1 MPRQGAY
8 MDLMADLNCTGHA
21 GIFFVG
27 MQTQRESPDPWEKSE
42 SIYLSYL
49 YPKSGCL

>member
-21 GIFFVG
+21 GIFFRRDANAKRITG
-27 MQTQRESPDPWEKSE
+27 SMGKERKHLPL
-42 SIYLSYL
+42 LSL
-49 YPKSGCL
+49 S